1 MAGPAPLRDFALKV
15 VIAAAIV
22 VTLAA
27 AWAVRDVLL
36 LFFGAILFAVLYHSA
51 ARLVMRLGPIGYG
64 WALAISA
71 AAAVTFLAGLLAFF
85 GLKLE
90 AQVSELSAHLPDAWA
105 QFREFL
111 TRVPGGEAI
120 EGMLGEVS
128 ATPGLRWLGKVGGY
142 AATFGKGLLD
152 FVLIVVGGIYLA
164 VQPRLYI
171 DGAIRLLPAGSR
183 DAARRILVDSGALL
197 RRWAV
202 AQLIAMS
209 IIGALFGLGLWA
221 LGVPAAAALGV
232 LAGVAEFIPLLG
244 PILVAIPAL
253 ILAAGG
259 GPPMMVGTLAVY
271 GSIHVFESNLL
282 QPLLQRGMT
291 KVPPVLLLFALVAF
305 FTFFGLLGVVFA
317 APMTIVLM
325 VVVRELYLRDEHA
338 PGGAETGDA
347 QPG

>member
-22 VTLAA
+22 VTLAG
-27 AWAVRDVLL
+27 AWVVRETVL
-36 LFFGAILFAVLYHSA
+36 LFFGAVLFAVLYHAA

-64 WALAISA
+64 SALAIA
-71 AAAVTFLAGLLAFF
+71 AAGVLVFLAGLVAFF

-90 AQVSELSAHLPDAWA
+90 GQISELSAQLPGAWDH
-105 QFREFL
+105 FRESL
-111 TRVPGGEAI
+111 AKLPGGEAV
-120 EGMLGEVS
+120 EVMLGEVT
-128 ATPGLRWLGKVGGY
+128 ATPGLQWLGKVGGY

-164 VQPRLYI
+164 AQPRLYI
-171 DGAIRLLPAGSR
+171 DGAIRLLPAGGR

-202 AQLIAMS
+202 AQLIAMAT
-209 IIGALFGLGLWA
+209 IGALFGLGLWA

-244 PILVAIPAL
+244 PILVAVPAL
-253 ILAAGG
+253 ILAASGG
-259 GPPMMVGTLAVY
+259 IPMMVGTLAVY
-271 GSIHVFESNLL
+271 GAIHVFESNLL

-291 KVPPVLLLFALVAF
+291 KVPPVLLLFALVVF
-305 FTFFGLLGVVFA
+305 FAFFGLLGVVFA
-317 APMTIVLM
+317 APLTIVLM
-325 VVVRELYLRDEHA
+325 VVVRDLYLQDRSPA
-338 PGGAETGDA
+338 AAGAA
-347 QPG
+347 